1 MHLAFHANQT
11 AIVSQS
17 SYLVNLLLQ
26 DLFGHLQVL
35 QAHPQLLV
43 LLLQTAPLL
52 FYAVQLAVEADGHI
66 FRHLR

>member
-1 MHLAFHANQT
+1 MLMKQQQSLPA
-11 AIVSQS
+11 SQS

-35 QAHPQLLV
+35 QSHPQLLV

-52 FYAVQLAVEADGHI
+52 LYAVQLAVEADGHI
-66 FRHLR
+66 LRHLRG